1 MAARWLHQRDAVE
14 PGESRTA
21 SGIIVALA
29 LTFLIGIIVTLSS
42 GTAVA
47 SPNDGAGI
55 HIGIA
60 R

>member
-1 MAARWLHQRDAVE
+1 ME
-14 PGESRTA
+14 PRESRTA

-42 GTAVA
+42 GTAAA